1 MDVCKFLE
9 NVITVHLNGRGS
21 GSRGDDFLFE
31 LYRRIGQLE
40 PEDQVIGVQYVV
52 NFVSL
57 LTHHQEVFTKFL
69 LV

>member
-1 MDVCKFLE
+1 MVYEFLE
-9 NVITVHLNGRGS
+9 DVITVRLNGRGS

-40 PEDQVIGVQYVV
+40 PEDQVMGVQYVA

-57 LTHHQEVFTKFL
+57 LSHHGGRAWDFD
-69 LV
+69 